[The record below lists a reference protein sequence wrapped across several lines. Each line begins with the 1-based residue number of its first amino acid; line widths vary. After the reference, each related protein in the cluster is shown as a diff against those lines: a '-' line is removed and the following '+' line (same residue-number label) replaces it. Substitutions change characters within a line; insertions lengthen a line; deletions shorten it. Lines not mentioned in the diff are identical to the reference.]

1 MQQYDP
7 DIFRKNTELKQQLDR
22 AEAEIKMLLNKNNEL
37 IERCE
42 FLQKNFN
49 GDYNELLIEYQ
60 ALSRMFD
67 LKCKQ
72 LHSPIMFPKN
82 NIKNNN

>member
-1 MQQYDP
+1 MQQHDP
-7 DIFRKNTELKQQLDR
+7 DIFRKNTELKQQLDL
-22 AEAEIKMLLNKNNEL
+22 AEAEIKILLNKNNEL

-60 ALSRMFD
+60 ALNRMFE

-72 LHSPIMFPKN
+72 LHSPIMFT
-82 NIKNNN
+82 INNNNNN

>member
-1 MQQYDP
+1 MQEQQQNNTD
-7 DIFRKNTELKQQLDR
+7 DIFRKNTELKQQLEL
-22 AEAEIKMLLNKNNEL
+22 AEAEIKVLLQRNNEL

-60 ALSRMFD
+60 ALNRMFE

-72 LHSPIMFPKN
+72 LHSPIMFT
-82 NIKNNN
+82 KNNN

>member
-1 MQQYDP
+1 MQQQDP
-7 DIFRKNTELKQQLDR
+7 DIFRKNTELKQQLER

-42 FLQKNFN
+42 FLHKNFN

-60 ALSRMFD
+60 ALNRMFE

-72 LHSPIMFPKN
+72 LHSPIMFTKN
-82 NIKNNN
+82 NSN